1 MIQIFTLN
9 DVVRYVYHE
18 MSSQEAKKMEEAL
31 LFDTEL
37 MDVYQQLRSVRK
49 TLETTPIFLK
59 PSRKVVDKILDYSK
73 FYDLQ
78 VTH

>member
-18 MSSQEAKKMEEAL
+18 MSTQEAKKMEEAL
-31 LFDTEL
+31 LFDAEL
-37 MDVYQQLRSVRK
+37 MDLYQQLSTVRK
-49 TLETTPIFLK
+49 TLESTPLSLT
-59 PSRKVVDKILDYSK
+59 PSRKVVDNILDYSK